1 LEYHQSADL
10 LRRRREGD
18 RNGTHGTHAEDRS
31 AGDSHGFDFGD
42 RTYQIDPTK
51 QKVYRRFVEIES
63 AKAFEI
69 LTTWRSR
76 HATA

>member
-1 LEYHQSADL
+1 MVD
-10 LRRRREGD
+10 
-18 RNGTHGTHAEDRS
+18 
-31 AGDSHGFDFGD
+31 FDFGD

-69 LTTWRSR
+69 LTNWRSQ
-76 HATA
+76 HVTA

>member
-1 LEYHQSADL
+1 MARTARTRKL
-10 LRRRREGD
+10 D
-18 RNGTHGTHAEDRS
+18 RPVARMVD
-31 AGDSHGFDFGD
+31 FDFGD